1 MIPHEIIKEI
11 PKVELHHH
19 LDGGVRTKTIIDLA
33 KKYSV
38 AIPETDPEALQ
49 DWFERGCVLK
59 SLPLYLETF
68 SVTTSVMQTEEA
80 LERIAYET
88 VLDWKA
94 ENVVYGEVRFAPIL
108 HTEKGL
114 TMEQVVLAVLS
125 GMNQGSRETGVSFGL
140 ILCAMRNQSPNVSLE
155 VAKLAVAFR
164 DRGVVGF
171 DLAGGEAGYPPE
183 KHIDAFEFIRRKNF
197 NLTIHAGEAFGLESI
212 WQAIQVCGAQRI
224 GHGTRIVDDMS
235 LDGLRIEK
243 MGDLAHFVLD
253 KRVPLEMCIT
263 SNIGT
268 GAAESVAKHPFFML
282 LRNHFRVFLCTD
294 NPLMSKTNMTKEMQ
308 LAADNYGLSLKDL
321 EKISV
326 NAMKS
331 AFIHHEEKLRLI
343 YEVIKKQ
350 CADIRREYGYSDWN

>member
-1 MIPHEIIKEI
+1 MIPHDIIRKL

-19 LDGGVRTKTIIDLA
+19 LDGGLRPKTVIELA
-33 KKYSV
+33 DRYKV
-38 AIPETDPEALQ
+38 GIPACKTQELQ
-49 DWFERGCVLK
+49 DWFERGCRLK

-68 SVTTSVMQTEEA
+68 SVTTAVMQTVQA
-80 LERIAYET
+80 LERVAYET
-88 VLDWKA
+88 VLDWHK
-94 ENVVYGEVRFAPIL
+94 ENIVYGEIRFAPVL
-108 HTEKGL
+108 HTLQGL
-114 TMEQVVLAVLS
+114 SMEDAVQAVLS
-125 GMNQGSRETGVSFGL
+125 GLGQGRKETGVVFGV
-140 ILCAMRNQSPNVSLE
+140 ILCAMRNQSPDISLE

-171 DLAGGEAGYPPE
+171 DLAGEEAGYPPE
-183 KHIDAFEFIRRKNF
+183 KHIQAFEYIRRKNF
-197 NLTIHAGEAFGLESI
+197 NITIHAGEAFGLESI

-235 LDGLRIEK
+235 MDGLRIEK
-243 MGDLAHFVLD
+243 MGDLAHFILD
-253 KRVPLEMCIT
+253 KRIPMEMCLS
-263 SNIGT
+263 SNVGT
-268 GAAESVAKHPFFML
+268 GAAESIATHPFFLL

-294 NPLMSKTNMTKEMQ
+294 NPLMSNTTLTKEME
-308 LAADNYGLSLKDL
+308 LAADNFGLSLRDL

-350 CADIRREYGYSDWN
+350 SADIRRDYGYSDWN